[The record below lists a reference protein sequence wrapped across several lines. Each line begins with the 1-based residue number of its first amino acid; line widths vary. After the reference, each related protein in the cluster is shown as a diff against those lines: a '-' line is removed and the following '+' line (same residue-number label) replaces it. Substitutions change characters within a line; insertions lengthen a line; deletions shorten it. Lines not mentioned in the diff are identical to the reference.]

1 MTIRPLYDRIVVKRI
16 EEKQQMQGGLHIPDS
31 AKEKP
36 QEAEV
41 TAVGRGKRLEDGT
54 IAPLDVKVG
63 DRVLLGKYAGNEIKV
78 DGQDLLIIREDEV
91 LGIRANPSQAGE
103 SILRRKPRTSW
114 QPNRSYT
121 ARIPARQ
128 FCAASTTSRTR

>member
-41 TAVGRGKRLEDGT
+41 TAVGKGKRLEDGT

-63 DRVLLGKYAGNEIKV
+63 DRVLLGKYAGSEIKV

-91 LGIRANPSQAGE
+91 LGIMHTPVKLS
-103 SILRRKPRTSW
+103 K
-114 QPNRSYT
+114 
-121 ARIPARQ
+121 
-128 FCAASTTSRTR
+128 AS